1 MKKKLIL
8 LFSCLFLFTSIFAFP
23 ASAAGD
29 EGFTID
35 FETNCNAI
43 FMKNLDTGTVVFTKN
58 ADERIE
64 PTSTTKILTYI
75 VVSENVEDIDGTT
88 VTLTQELKDSL
99 EGTGSSIANIMVGET
114 MSIYEALNCLMV
126 QSGNDA
132 AVILADYVGGRKNQE
147 TGNPEKLSNID
158 RFVQMMNDKAAEL
171 GCTGTH
177 FANPDGLHDE
187 KHYTTARDMGIM
199 AEYAMDLPRFMDIV
213 SQTYHIVPATNMQED
228 RRLETTNLM
237 MLPGYPDYYYQYVTG
252 IKTGWHDQ
260 AGDCI
265 VTTAKAEGY
274 AYLCVAMGSPHVAGQ
289 NPVPDNGAM
298 IDSKALYRWAFR
310 TFTLKSIV
318 DMEKPLAEVNLNLAW
333 EKDTLLLVPEKD
345 VTALLPNDVDLN
357 SIVVSEV
364 EKPESVNAPIT
375 KGEILGKATLSYANH
390 ELATINLVASEDVQR
405 SDLLYYWEG
414 AKNIISS
421 PWFLGICG
429 LFVLLFIIYLIIATI
444 YNRRD
449 RRKRKVKKY
458 RKF

>member
-8 LFSCLFLFTSIFAFP
+8 MLSCLVVFTMIFSFP
-23 ASAAGD
+23 ASAAGED
-29 EGFTID
+29 GFTID
-35 FETNCNAI
+35 FDTNCNAI

-64 PTSTTKILTYI
+64 PASTTKIMTYI
-75 VVSENVEDIDGTT
+75 VVAENVDDLDGTT

-99 EGTGSSIANIMVGET
+99 EGTGSSIAFIMVGET
-114 MSIYEALNCLMV
+114 MSVYEALNCLMV
-126 QSGNDA
+126 PSGNDA
-132 AVILADYVGGRKNQE
+132 AVVLADYVGGKVNQE
-147 TGNPEKLSNID
+147 TGNPENLSNTD
-158 RFVQMMNDKAAEL
+158 RFVQLMNDKAAEL

-177 FANPDGLHDE
+177 FSNPDGLHDDD
-187 KHYTTARDMGIM
+187 HYTTARDMGIM
-199 AEYAMDLPRFMDIV
+199 AEHAMDLPRFMDIV
-213 SQTYHIVPATNMQED
+213 SQTVHTVPATNMQED
-228 RRLETTNLM
+228 RDISTTNLM
-237 MLPGYPDYYYQYVTG
+237 MIPYYEDYYYQYVSG

-265 VTTAKAEGY
+265 VTTAKADGY
-274 AYLCVAMGSPHVAGQ
+274 AYLCVAMGSPHVEGQ
-289 NPVPDNGAM
+289 DPTPKNGAM

-333 EKDTLLLVPEKD
+333 DKDTLLLVPEKD
-345 VTALLPNDVDLN
+345 VTSLLPNDVDIN
-357 SIVVSEV
+357 SIVVSDV
-364 EKPESVNAPIT
+364 EKPDSVNAPIT

-390 ELATINLVASEDVQR
+390 QLATINLVASEDVQR

-421 PWFLGICG
+421 PWFLGIVG

>member
-8 LFSCLFLFTSIFAFP
+8 LLSCLIAFTMVFSFP
-23 ASAAGD
+23 ARAAGED
-29 EGFTID
+29 GFTID
-35 FETNCNAI
+35 FDTNCNAI
-43 FMKNLDTGTVVFTKN
+43 FMKNLDTGTVVYTKN

-64 PTSTTKILTYI
+64 PASTTKILTYI
-75 VVSENVEDIDGTT
+75 VVAENVEDLDGTT

-99 EGTGSSIANIMVGET
+99 EGTGSSIAFILVGET
-114 MSIYEALNCLMV
+114 MSVYEALNCLMV
-126 QSGNDA
+126 PSGNDA
-132 AVILADYVGGRKNQE
+132 AVVLADYVGGKVNQE
-147 TGNPEKLSNID
+147 TGNPENLSNMD
-158 RFVQMMNDKAAEL
+158 RFVQLMNDKAAEL

-177 FANPDGLHDE
+177 FANPDGLHDDD
-187 KHYTTARDMGIM
+187 HYTTARDMGII

-213 SQTYHIVPATNMQED
+213 SQTYHTVPATNMQEERD
-228 RRLETTNLM
+228 INTTNLM
-237 MLPGYPDYYYQYVTG
+237 MIPYYEDYYYQYVSG

-289 NPVPDNGAM
+289 DPTPKNGAM

-333 EKDTLLLVPEKD
+333 DKDTLLLVPEAD
-345 VTALLPNDVDLN
+345 VTSLLPNDVDLN
-357 SIVVSEV
+357 SIVVSDV
-364 EKPESVNAPIT
+364 EKPDSVNAPIT

-390 ELATINLVASEDVQR
+390 QLATINLVASEDVQR

-421 PWFLGICG
+421 PWFLGIVG
-429 LFVLLFIIYLIIATI
+429 LFVVLFIIYLIIATI

>member
-1 MKKKLIL
+1 MKKTLCIFLSFIILMTSFLALPVSSQAATYKPDRKIYAEAYMLINL
-8 LFSCLFLFTSIFAFP
+8 DDDSYPVVARKNIDERLYP
-23 ASAAGD
+23 AS
-29 EGFTID
+29 
-35 FETNCNAI
+35 
-43 FMKNLDTGTVVFTKN
+43 L
-58 ADERIE
+58 
-64 PTSTTKILTYI
+64 TKIVTAMVTL
-75 VVSENVEDIDGTT
+75 ENV
-88 VTLTQELKDSL
+88 KDVSVKTKMSQAAYDASV
-99 EGTGSSIANIMVGET
+99 GTGAQVAGITVGEELSVDTLLYLT
-114 MSIYEALNCLMV
+114 MVHSAC
-126 QSGNDA
+126 DA
-132 AVILADYVGGRKNQE
+132 CEVLAEFVGGTKEN
-147 TGNPEKLSNID
+147 
-158 RFVQMMNDKAAEL
+158 FVKMMNDWVKKV
-171 GCTGTH
+171 GCNDTNFT
-177 FANPDGLHDE
+177 NPSGLHDDN
-187 KHYTTARDMGIM
+187 HYTTARDMGIM